1 MAERLVQMN
10 LNQRRDISV
19 SRLLMDNGILRRTLQ
34 EGGYAHKELYLCEE
48 H

>member
-1 MAERLVQMN
+1 MAERLVQIN

-34 EGGYAHKELYLCEE
+34 EGRYAHKELYLCEE